1 VFNRFLMSACWH
13 SADGSP
19 WWGLAVGDILG
30 NDPKEATTMTTQPTP
45 VDPPQLHHSP
55 AFAQGMILPAGP
67 TLYVGGQ
74 NGTDGTGALLD
85 GLEAQTEQAL
95 RNVLA
100 VLDEAGT
107 GPEYVAKLTIYLA
120 AGIDPTA
127 AYAATRSV
135 WGDHRTAVTV
145 LAVTPARPGALVE
158 IEAVAMLPDR

>member
-1 VFNRFLMSACWH
+1 MV
-13 SADGSP
+13 
-19 WWGLAVGDILG
+19 V
-30 NDPKEATTMTTQPTP
+30 
-45 VDPPQLHHSP
+45 
-55 AFAQGMILPAGP
+55 PAGP

-85 GLEAQTEQAL
+85 GLEAQTEQAM

-100 VLDEAGT
+100 VLAEAGT

-120 AGIDPTA
+120 PGVDPRA

-145 LAVTPARPGALVE
+145 LAVAPARPGALVE
-158 IEAVAMLPDR
+158 VEAVATLPER